1 MKADNTERRRGA
13 RLEDAILDAAWAE
26 LVERGYP
33 GLTLEGVARRAG
45 TSRPVL
51 YRRWPSRTALATAA
65 LGRHIAQNPIVVP
78 DLGSV
83 RDEICLLLRRM
94 SDRARPDMIRLV
106 FDMQKDLA
114 DRHSNLAEMRTHLR
128 AEIVDSD
135 VMQIILGRAIDRGE
149 IAAARLTPRI
159 VSLPTDLAR
168 HEVLMTFEPLSDQ
181 AIKQIV
187 DEVFLPLVRPTDLSA
202 ISDPGRD
209 SSPGPDQ
216 SL

>member
-1 MKADNTERRRGA
+1 MTADKIGRRRGV

-33 GLTLEGVARRAG
+33 GLTLEGVAKRAD

-65 LGRHIAQNPIVVP
+65 LGRHLAQNPIVVP

-114 DRHSNLAEMRTHLR
+114 DKHSSLADMRTQLR
-128 AEIVDSD
+128 AQIVDSD
-135 VMQIILGRAIDRGE
+135 VMQTILGRGIDRGE

-168 HEVLMTFEPLSDQ
+168 HEVLMTFEPLSDE
-181 AIKQIV
+181 AIKEIV
-187 DEVFLPLVRPTDLSA
+187 DEVFLPLVSPTDQ
-202 ISDPGRD
+202 RT
-209 SSPGPDQ
+209 SS
-216 SL
+216 

>member
-1 MKADNTERRRGA
+1 MKADKIGRRRGV

-33 GLTLEGVARRAG
+33 GLTLEGVAKRAD

-65 LGRHIAQNPIVVP
+65 LGRHLAQNPIVVP

-83 RDEICLLLRRM
+83 RDEISLLLRRM

-114 DRHSNLAEMRTHLR
+114 DKHSSLAEMRAHLR
-128 AEIVDSD
+128 AQIVEPD
-135 VMQIILGRAIDRGE
+135 VMQTILGRAIDRGE

-168 HEVLMTFEPLSDQ
+168 HEVLMTFEPLSDE
-181 AIKQIV
+181 AIKEIV
-187 DEVFLPLVRPTDLSA
+187 DEVFLPLVSPTS
-202 ISDPGRD
+202 
-209 SSPGPDQ
+209 
-216 SL
+216 

>member
-1 MKADNTERRRGA
+1 MKADKIGRRRGV

-33 GLTLEGVARRAG
+33 GLTLEGVAKRAG

-51 YRRWPSRTALATAA
+51 YRRWPSRTMLATAA

-83 RDEICLLLRRM
+83 RDEICLLLRQM

-114 DRHSNLAEMRTHLR
+114 DQHSNLANMRAHLR
-128 AEIVDSD
+128 AQIVNSD
-135 VMQIILGRAIDRGE
+135 VMQTILGRAIGRGE

-168 HEVLMTFEPLSDQ
+168 HEILMTFEPLSDE
-181 AIKQIV
+181 AIKEIV
-187 DEVFLPLVRPTDLSA
+187 DEVFLPLVSPTDQ
-202 ISDPGRD
+202 RT
-209 SSPGPDQ
+209 SS
-216 SL
+216 

>member
-1 MKADNTERRRGA
+1 MKADITERRRGV

-33 GLTLEGVARRAG
+33 GLTLEGVAKRAG

-94 SDRARPDMIRLV
+94 SDRVRPDMIRLV

-114 DRHSNLAEMRTHLR
+114 DQHSNLADMRAHLR
-128 AEIVDSD
+128 AQIVESD
-135 VMQIILGRAIDRGE
+135 VMQTILERAINRGE

-168 HEVLMTFEPLSDQ
+168 HEILMTFEPLSDE
-181 AIKQIV
+181 AIKEIV
-187 DEVFLPLVRPTDLSA
+187 DEVFLPLVSPTDQ
-202 ISDPGRD
+202 RT
-209 SSPGPDQ
+209 SS
-216 SL
+216 

>member
-1 MKADNTERRRGA
+1 MKADKIGRRRGV
-13 RLEDAILDAAWAE
+13 RLQDAILDAAWAE

-33 GLTLEGVARRAG
+33 GLTLEGVAKRAG

-106 FDMQKDLA
+106 FDMQRDLA
-114 DRHSNLAEMRTHLR
+114 DEHSNLADMRAHLR
-128 AEIVDSD
+128 AQIVEPD
-135 VMQIILGRAIDRGE
+135 VMQTILGRAIDRGE

-168 HEVLMTFEPLSDQ
+168 HEVLMTFEPLSDD
-181 AIKQIV
+181 AIKEIV
-187 DEVFLPLVRPTDLSA
+187 DEVFLPLVSPTDQ
-202 ISDPGRD
+202 RT
-209 SSPGPDQ
+209 SS
-216 SL
+216 

>member
-1 MKADNTERRRGA
+1 MKADKIGRRRGV

-33 GLTLEGVARRAG
+33 GLTLEGVARRAD

-51 YRRWPSRTALATAA
+51 HRRWPSRTALATAA

-106 FDMQKDLA
+106 FDMQQDLA
-114 DRHSNLAEMRTHLR
+114 EQHSSLAEMRAQLR
-128 AEIVDSD
+128 AQIVEPD
-135 VMQIILGRAIDRGE
+135 VMQTILGRAIDRGE

-159 VSLPTDLAR
+159 VALPTDLAR
-168 HEVLMTFEPLSDQ
+168 HEVLMTFAPLSDQ
-181 AIKQIV
+181 AIKEIV
-187 DEVFLPLVRPTDLSA
+187 DEVFLPLVT
-202 ISDPGRD
+202 
-209 SSPGPDQ
+209 
-216 SL
+216 

>member
-1 MKADNTERRRGA
+1 MKADKIGRRRGV
-13 RLEDAILDAAWAE
+13 RLQDAILDAAWAE

-33 GLTLEGVARRAG
+33 GLTLEGVAKRAG

-94 SDRARPDMIRLV
+94 SDRAKPDMIRLV
-106 FDMQKDLA
+106 FDMQRDLA
-114 DRHSNLAEMRTHLR
+114 DEHSNLADMRAHLR
-128 AEIVDSD
+128 AQIVEPD
-135 VMQIILGRAIDRGE
+135 VMQTILGRAIDRGE

-159 VSLPTDLAR
+159 VSLPADLAR
-168 HEVLMTFEPLSDQ
+168 HEVLMTFEPLSDDP
-181 AIKQIV
+181 INEIV
-187 DEVFLPLVRPTDLSA
+187 DEVFLPLVSPTDQ
-202 ISDPGRD
+202 RT
-209 SSPGPDQ
+209 SS
-216 SL
+216 

>member
-33 GLTLEGVARRAG
+33 GLTLEGVAKRAG

-114 DRHSNLAEMRTHLR
+114 DKHSSLADMRAHLR
-128 AEIVDSD
+128 AQIVESD
-135 VMQIILGRAIDRGE
+135 VMQTILERAINRGE

-168 HEVLMTFEPLSDQ
+168 HEVLMTFEPLSDE
-181 AIKQIV
+181 AIKEIV
-187 DEVFLPLVRPTDLSA
+187 DEVFLPLVSPTDQ
-202 ISDPGRD
+202 RT
-209 SSPGPDQ
+209 SS
-216 SL
+216 

>member
-1 MKADNTERRRGA
+1 MEADKSGRRRGS

-26 LVERGYP
+26 LVDWGYP
-33 GLTLEGVARRAG
+33 GLTLEGVAKRAG

-51 YRRWPSRTALATAA
+51 HRRWPSRTALATAA
-65 LGRHIAQNPIVVP
+65 LERHIAQNPIAVP

-83 RDEICLLLRRM
+83 RDEICFLLRRM

-114 DRHSNLAEMRTHLR
+114 DNQSNLADLRTQIR
-128 AEIVDSD
+128 AQIVEPD
-135 VMQIILGRAIDRGE
+135 VMQTILTRAVDRGE

-168 HEVLMTFEPLSDQ
+168 HEILMTFEPLTDE
-181 AIKQIV
+181 AINEIV
-187 DEVFLPLVRPTDLSA
+187 DEIFLPLVHPIDQPSKGDALS
-202 ISDPGRD
+202 S
-209 SSPGPDQ
+209 
-216 SL
+216 

>member
-1 MKADNTERRRGA
+1 MMADKIGRRRGV

-33 GLTLEGVARRAG
+33 GLTLEGVANRAG

-65 LGRHIAQNPIVVP
+65 LARHLGQNPIVVP

-83 RDEICLLLRRM
+83 RDEICLLLRLM

-106 FDMQKDLA
+106 FDMQQDLV
-114 DRHSNLAEMRTHLR
+114 DKQSSLAEMRAHLR
-128 AEIVDSD
+128 AQTVEPDI
-135 VMQIILGRAIDRGE
+135 MQTILGRGIDRGE

-168 HEVLMTFEPLSDQ
+168 HEVLMTFEPLSDEV
-181 AIKQIV
+181 IKEIV
-187 DEVFLPLVRPTDLSA
+187 DEVFLPLVRPGEQGLK
-202 ISDPGRD
+202 
-209 SSPGPDQ
+209 
-216 SL
+216 

>member
-1 MKADNTERRRGA
+1 MKADKIGRRRGV
-13 RLEDAILDAAWAE
+13 RVQDAILDAAWAE

-33 GLTLEGVARRAG
+33 GLTLEGVAKRAG

-65 LGRHIAQNPIVVP
+65 LGRHIAQNPTVVP

-106 FDMQKDLA
+106 FDMQRDLA
-114 DRHSNLAEMRTHLR
+114 DEHSNLADMRAHLR
-128 AEIVDSD
+128 AQIVEPD
-135 VMQIILGRAIDRGE
+135 VMQTILGRAIDRGE

-168 HEVLMTFEPLSDQ
+168 HEVLMTFEPLSDD
-181 AIKQIV
+181 AINEIV
-187 DEVFLPLVRPTDLSA
+187 DEVFLPLVSPTDQ
-202 ISDPGRD
+202 RT
-209 SSPGPDQ
+209 SS
-216 SL
+216 

>member
-1 MKADNTERRRGA
+1 MKADITERRRGA

-33 GLTLEGVARRAG
+33 GLTLEGVAKRAG

-106 FDMQKDLA
+106 FDMQRDLA
-114 DRHSNLAEMRTHLR
+114 DEHSNLADMRARLR
-128 AEIVDSD
+128 AQIVDSD

-168 HEVLMTFEPLSDQ
+168 HEVLMTFEPLSDE
-181 AIKQIV
+181 AIKEIV
-187 DEVFLPLVRPTDLSA
+187 DEVFLPLVSPTDQ
-202 ISDPGRD
+202 RT
-209 SSPGPDQ
+209 SS
-216 SL
+216 

>member
-1 MKADNTERRRGA
+1 MKGDKIGRRRGV
-13 RLEDAILDAAWAE
+13 RLQDAILDAAWAE

-33 GLTLEGVARRAG
+33 GLTLEGVAKRAG

-106 FDMQKDLA
+106 FDMQRDLA
-114 DRHSNLAEMRTHLR
+114 DEHSNLADMRAHLR
-128 AEIVDSD
+128 AQIVEPD
-135 VMQIILGRAIDRGE
+135 VMQTILGRAIDRGE

-168 HEVLMTFEPLSDQ
+168 HEVLMTFEPLSDD
-181 AIKQIV
+181 AINEIV
-187 DEVFLPLVRPTDLSA
+187 DEVFLPLVSPTDQ
-202 ISDPGRD
+202 RT
-209 SSPGPDQ
+209 SS
-216 SL
+216 

>member
-1 MKADNTERRRGA
+1 MKADKIGRRRGV

-33 GLTLEGVARRAG
+33 GLTLEGVAKRAG

-51 YRRWPSRTALATAA
+51 HRRWPSRTALATAA

-78 DLGSV
+78 DLGSL

-114 DRHSNLAEMRTHLR
+114 DEHSNLADVRAHLR
-128 AEIVDSD
+128 ARIADSD
-135 VMQIILGRAIDRGE
+135 VMRPILERAIDRGE

-159 VSLPTDLAR
+159 ASLPTDLAR
-168 HEVLMTFEPLSDQ
+168 HEILMTFQPLSDE
-181 AIKQIV
+181 AIKEIV
-187 DEVFLPLVRPTDLSA
+187 DEVFLPLVSPTE
-202 ISDPGRD
+202 RRT
-209 SSPGPDQ
+209 SS
-216 SL
+216 

>member
-1 MKADNTERRRGA
+1 MKADKIGRRLGV

-33 GLTLEGVARRAG
+33 GLTLEGVAKRAD

-65 LGRHIAQNPIVVP
+65 LGRHLAQNPIVVP

-106 FDMQKDLA
+106 FDMQTDLA
-114 DRHSNLAEMRTHLR
+114 DTHSSLAEMRAHLR
-128 AEIVDSD
+128 AQNVDSD
-135 VMQIILGRAIDRGE
+135 VMQTILGRAIDRGE

-168 HEVLMTFEPLSDQ
+168 HEVLMTFEPLSDE
-181 AIKQIV
+181 AIKEIV
-187 DEVFLPLVRPTDLSA
+187 DEVFLPLVSPTDQ
-202 ISDPGRD
+202 RT
-209 SSPGPDQ
+209 SS
-216 SL
+216 